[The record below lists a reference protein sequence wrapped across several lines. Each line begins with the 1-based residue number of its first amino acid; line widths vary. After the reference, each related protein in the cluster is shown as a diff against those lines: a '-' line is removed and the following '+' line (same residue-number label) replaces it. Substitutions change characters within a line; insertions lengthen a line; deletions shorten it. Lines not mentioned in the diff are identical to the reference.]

1 MAESKSCSSPHPLF
15 SQVFLDRIQT
25 QEEISLLIQNVFG
38 DKKRI
43 NYEDYVKINQEV
55 TSEMF
60 LSILTLLQTN
70 LPCSVNYYRYKN
82 NYEKYV
88 GEDAKADEGQA
99 DPGVVKTIASPKIM
113 SKLSPV
119 ASLVQMQGINV
130 NPLSQKG
137 LLKYALNKKPEGGGD
152 DSDSGD
158 DDQDFSK
165 FASKKAAK
173 EEKEKRR
180 KELEELKNQGKD
192 AIDESSAVRLPNRIS
207 HGVTID
213 PNTGT
218 AKQGNDRDVIMS
230 PTAFLRGAA
239 SPRLNSFVAGSE
251 EDTVQFEG
259 EMIRKAT
266 ETKLKKYWYCLLGK
280 ELYVYKNKQEEKHK
294 GMHNLVGVFIKD
306 EPEEYLDSTTVL
318 YPFSLIFPGNKP
330 RIYYLLNKDDKE
342 KWMTAIKKVIG
353 YSNLF
358 DFYDIKETLGKG
370 KFGLVKAAQHK
381 KTGKRVAVKVM
392 SKKEMTVQD
401 VELQRREIEILKM
414 CQHPFIIRLLD
425 IFENQ
430 DYIYIV
436 MEHLSGGDL
445 FTYLEKRNFEISEKR
460 AKVLSHQIA
469 TALYYLHSFG
479 VAHRDLKPENILMVS
494 DDDESDLKIVD
505 FGLSKIIGPNES
517 SLDPFG
523 AKHHPNVG
531 VDVAHLQKPYGKEV
545 DLWSLGV
552 ISYLLLSRVLPF
564 DDEEDKEIAR
574 QTIQDAPDFSFEPWD
589 QVSAEGKDIC
599 KRKFKLFNNHF

>member
-1 MAESKSCSSPHPLF
+1 M
-15 SQVFLDRIQT
+15 DRIQT
-25 QEEISLLIQNVFG
+25 QEEISLLITNVFG

-43 NYEDYVKINQEV
+43 NYEDYVKINQEMS
-55 TSEMF
+55 SEMF
-60 LSILTLLQTN
+60 LSILTLLQSN

-88 GEDAKADEGQA
+88 GEEKKDGDKPVEQ
-99 DPGVVKTIASPKIM
+99 GVVKTIASPRLM

-119 ASLVQMQGINV
+119 AQFVKNQGINV
-130 NPLSQKG
+130 NPMSQKG
-137 LLKYALNKKPEGGGD
+137 LLKYALNKDKVD
-152 DSDSGD
+152 QKKFVDDNSDSDN
-158 DDQDFSK
+158 DQDFSK
-165 FASKKAAK
+165 FGSKKAAQA
-173 EEKEKRR
+173 EKERR
-180 KELEELKNQGKD
+180 EKELEEIKRQGLDK
-192 AIDESSAVRLPNRIS
+192 IDESGAIRLPNRIAK
-207 HGVTID
+207 GVTID

-218 AKQGNDRDVIMS
+218 AKAANERDVIMS
-230 PTAFLRGAA
+230 PTSFLRGAA
-239 SPRLNSFVAGSE
+239 SPRINSFGAGNE
-251 EDTVQFEG
+251 EDCIQFEG

-306 EPEEYLDSTTVL
+306 EPEEQLDSTTIL

-330 RIYYLLNKDDKE
+330 RTYYLLNKDDKN
-342 KWMTAIKKVIG
+342 KWMDAIKKVIG

-358 DFYDIKETLGKG
+358 DYYDVKETLGKG
-370 KFGLVKAAQHK
+370 KFGLVKTAVHK
-381 KTGKRVAVKVM
+381 KSGKRVAVKVM

-414 CQHPFIIRLLD
+414 CQHPYIIRLLD

-430 DYIYIV
+430 DYIYII
-436 MEHLSGGDL
+436 MENLAGGDL
-445 FTYLEKRNFEISEKR
+445 FTYLEKRDFEISEDR
-460 AKVLSHQIA
+460 AKTLSHQMA

-494 DDDESDLKIVD
+494 DDDDSDLKIVD

-523 AKHHPNVG
+523 TLSY
-531 VDVAHLQKPYGKEV
+531 VAPEVLLQKPYGKEV

-552 ISYLLLSRVLPF
+552 IMYLLLSRVLPF

-589 QVSAEGKDIC
+589 KVSSEAKDIV
-599 KRKFKLFNNHF
+599 KSKYYFNF